1 MKCNTNK
8 IVKHNPILQGAG
20 SSMHGRKSSIDD
32 QEVLLSTVLIP
43 DILLATESMHRS
55 SFHAPPPSKSRDEIF
70 FKGGGR
76 AITPPIIVSLITF
89 TKVLFHDQI
98 Q

>member
-1 MKCNTNK
+1 MKSNTNK

-70 FKGGGR
+70 FKGGGGEGYN
-76 AITPPIIVSLITF
+76 TPYYSFPNHL
-89 TKVLFHDQI
+89 H
-98 Q
+98 